1 MVIQHGEMCRLVCHS
16 LTSGPLQGPA
26 VMMWPSPSACS
37 SLSHF
42 VLYNIPLF
50 ASVCVQHL
58 TFPFTLRACVCVSRN
73 VKPWWIWHGVCVV
86 SFPILLCLCL
96 HVRNVAWF
104 FFTFEL
110 CVYTVKSVTHI
121 CHTVTS
127 PHSWSWSPVWLLI
140 VESAEAIFINVFL
153 RRLLMSSKK
162 SHCEFLN
169 PKY

>member
-1 MVIQHGEMCRLVCHS
+1 MVIQRCEMCHLVCHS

-37 SLSHF
+37 SLPYF

-50 ASVCVQHL
+50 ASVCATSYLSLHS
-58 TFPFTLRACVCVSRN
+58 ACVCVFKWVETSNRDEFDT
-73 VKPWWIWHGVCVV
+73 VCVV
-86 SFPILLCLCL
+86 SFTLLLCLCL

-140 VESAEAIFINVFL
+140 VESAEAIFISVSL
-153 RRLLMSSKK
+153 RRLLIVK
-162 SHCEFLN
+162 SQIVN
-169 PKY
+169 S